1 MTINE
6 IAKLA
11 GVSNAAVSRYF
22 NNGYVSDEKREAI
35 RKVVEETGYVP
46 SPQAQT
52 LRTKKTKLI
61 GVIIPR
67 LNSTATNLVVNGI
80 SDRLETE
87 GYQLLLG
94 NTGDDVSKELKY
106 LQVFNENRVDGV
118 ILLSSMVTNKHRL
131 AIDKLKCPVVIIGQ
145 NVEGCNCIY
154 YNDYQAVYMVT
165 NFLIEK
171 ACKRIVFIGFNDA
184 DISNGKQRRKGFIKA
199 LKDAHLPCE
208 ESQISTS
215 DIKKQSGYLI
225 MESLYSKYPDLD
237 GVVCASDR
245 VAVGAIKYLQDR
257 GKRVPEDVKVVGHD
271 YSDFSMAITPTLTTV
286 KYHYE
291 EAGAKG
297 AAMLLNLIR
306 EIPIS
311 ANEVMLGYE
320 IIENDSTR

>member
-22 NNGYVSDEKREAI
+22 NNGYVSEEKKEAI
-35 RKVVEETGYVP
+35 RRVVEETGYSP

-67 LNSTATNLVVNGI
+67 LNSIATNLVVNGI

-87 GYQLLLG
+87 GYQILLG
-94 NTGDDVSKELKY
+94 NTGDDVSKELNY
-106 LQVFNENRVDGV
+106 LRIFNENRVDGV
-118 ILLSSMVTNKHRL
+118 ILLSSMVSIKHRL
-131 AIDKLKCPVVIIGQ
+131 AMDKLKCPVVIIGQ
-145 NVEGCNCIY
+145 KCEGCNCVY
-154 YNDYQAVYMVT
+154 YNDYQATYMVT
-165 NFLIEK
+165 NYLIEK
-171 ACKRIVFIGFNDA
+171 GCKKLVFIGFNDTE
-184 DISNGKQRRKGFIKA
+184 ISNGKQRRKGFVKA
-199 LKDAHLPCE
+199 LKDAKLPCE
-208 ESQISTS
+208 EEQINTG
-215 DIKKQSGYLI
+215 DIRKQSGYLI
-225 MESLYSKYPDLD
+225 MESLYNKYNDLD
-237 GVVCASDR
+237 GVVCASDK

-257 GKRVPEDVKVVGHD
+257 GLNVPRDVKVVGHD
-271 YSDFSMAITPTLTTV
+271 YSDFSQAITPTLTTV
-286 KYHYE
+286 KYSYE

-306 EIPIS
+306 EIPLLAKEI
-311 ANEVMLGYE
+311 MLGYE

>member
-35 RKVVEETGYVP
+35 RRVVEETGYVP

-87 GYQLLLG
+87 GYQILLG
-94 NTGDDVSKELKY
+94 NTGDDIAKELKY

-118 ILLSSMVTNKHRL
+118 ILLSSMVTNKHRI
-131 AIDKLKCPVVIIGQ
+131 AIDRLKCPVVIIGQ
-145 NVEGCNCIY
+145 NVDGCNCIY
-154 YNDYQAVYMVT
+154 YNDFQAVYMVT
-165 NFLIEK
+165 NLLIDK
-171 ACKRIVFIGFNDA
+171 GCKKIVFIGFNDE
-184 DISNGKQRRKGFIKA
+184 DIANGRQRRKGFVKA
-199 LKDAHLPCE
+199 LKDASLPCE
-208 ESQISTS
+208 ASQLNTD
-215 DIKKQSGYLI
+215 DIKHQSGYLI
-225 MESLYSKYPDLD
+225 MEKLYKNVPDLD

-257 GKRVPEDVKVVGHD
+257 GIKVPQEVKVVGHD
-271 YSDFSMAITPTLTTV
+271 YSDFAQAITPTLTTV
-286 KYHYE
+286 RYYYE
-291 EAGAKG
+291 EAGSKG
-297 AAMLLNLIR
+297 AAMLLGLIR
-306 EIPIS
+306 EES
-311 ANEVMLGYE
+311 LVANEIMLGYE
-320 IIENDSTR
+320 IIENDSSR